1 MRRYVLVLGLIFVLC
16 GCGSR
21 NNEPV
26 SNDNDKVINNEPILN
41 CHIDAI
47 DDSNVCSIYFDNGL
61 VSKIVFTSLYSSTSK
76 LNEAKEVLEAS
87 FGEVVVNNME
97 ISLEID
103 SSNDKYLEYIGMD
116 RESIGYI
123 CR

>member
-1 MRRYVLVLGLIFVLC
+1 MRRYILVLGLIFVLC
-16 GCGSR
+16 GCGSK

-26 SNDNDKVINNEPILN
+26 LNDNDKVINNEPILN

-47 DDSNVCSIYFDNGL
+47 DDSNVCSVYFDNGL
-61 VSKIVFTSLYSSTSK
+61 VSKIVFTSLYSSASK

-87 FGEVVVNNME
+87 FGEVAVNNME